1 MLLCGLH
8 VGCLLAQSS
17 SRVAPM
23 STRGALEA
31 QLRKADSLHLT
42 DEAFNLRRR
51 LRSGDFEVGDRIH
64 LVFQTTGSLTALGLS
79 QIDTVIVQAGKMI
92 IFPPPIDSI
101 SLDGVLFSELTS
113 AINVRVSKYF
123 KDVVVRAV
131 PLMRLSVTGA
141 IARPGYYYFPT
152 DSPLSDLLMRGGGQG
167 PGSDMPKS
175 AIRRGSRVVWTGAD
189 VQTALADG
197 TTIEAL
203 GLRPGD
209 ELVVAEKKQRSWVL
223 PAIQVGATV
232 LTLFIALT
240 HTR

>member
-1 MLLCGLH
+1 
-8 VGCLLAQSS
+8 
-17 SRVAPM
+17 M

-79 QIDTVIVQAGKMI
+79 QIDTVIVQAGKMV

-175 AIRRGSRVVWTGAD
+175 AIRRGSRVCGPVPTF
-189 VQTALADG
+189 
-197 TTIEAL
+197 
-203 GLRPGD
+203 
-209 ELVVAEKKQRSWVL
+209 KQRL
-223 PAIQVGATV
+223 PTARPSKRWDCAPATNWWSLKRNSAVGSC
-232 LTLFIALT
+232 
-240 HTR
+240 RRSKSERRS